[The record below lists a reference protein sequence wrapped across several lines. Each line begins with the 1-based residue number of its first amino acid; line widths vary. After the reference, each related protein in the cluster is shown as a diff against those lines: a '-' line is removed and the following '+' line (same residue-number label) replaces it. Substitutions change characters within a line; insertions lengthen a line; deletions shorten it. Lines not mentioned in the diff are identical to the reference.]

1 MKLVM
6 DVHIEGESAR
16 VAAVAFDDWAAFE
29 GTKNYALRIEHV
41 AKPVKGE
48 LDLRALP
55 WLVQL
60 LDAREDLL
68 VLVNKLPALRAAEP
82 PATVNV
88 PLASLRARIAH
99 AREALKASHDSKE
112 ILQMVAETGE
122 TFATIVAP
130 LQAAGRW
137 PKSRSR

>member
-1 MKLVM
+1 M
-6 DVHIEGESAR
+6 DQREFE
-16 VAAVAFDDWAAFE
+16 AVVDEFGA
-29 GTKNYALRIEHV
+29 
-41 AKPVKGE
+41 
-48 LDLRALP
+48 DLRD
-55 WLVQL
+55 LVELVETARYEQATAVEISRL

-82 PATVNV
+82 PAAMNV

-122 TFATIVAP
+122 SFATLVAP

-137 PKSRSR
+137 PKGRAR